1 MDALMESLR
10 TACQF
15 ALCLACLLPWDGPLA
30 AQLLHPAPSEY
41 QVKAAFLLNFTRFIE
56 WPASAFPQPDAP
68 FQICIAGDDPFGG
81 VIDQIVEGEKVGDRR
96 LAVRRTRDGAA
107 GECHLMFATRGREG
121 PVPLPPRPGMLVV
134 GDSPDILR
142 EGGMIAFVIA
152 DRRVRFDINLRAAQS
167 AGLRISSKLLSVAR
181 NVEK

>member
-10 TACQF
+10 SARQF
-15 ALCLACLLPWDGPLA
+15 ALCLLLATARLA
-30 AQLLHPAPSEY
+30 AQLADPAPPEY
-41 QVKAAFLLNFTRFIE
+41 HVKAAFLLNFTRFIE
-56 WPASAFPQPDAP
+56 WPAAAFPRPDTP

-81 VIDQIVEGEKVGDRR
+81 VIDQIVEGERVSDRR
-96 LAVRRTRDGAA
+96 LAVRRTREGAA
-107 GECHLMFATRGREG
+107 GECHLLFVTRDKED
-121 PVPLPPRPGMLVV
+121 PAPLPRRPGMLVV
-134 GDSPDILR
+134 GDSADILR
-142 EGGMIAFVIA
+142 DGGMIAFVIA